1 MHATNQG
8 LVPRNKKGT
17 EEASE
22 GACGGRRNSME
33 PTTMTVSI
41 MELSQQE

>member
-8 LVPRNKKGT
+8 LVPRSKKDT

-22 GACGGRRNSME
+22 RACGGRKNSME
-33 PTTMTVSI
+33 PTTMTVSK